1 MKKFNMACSVV
12 AVITIAL
19 FLVTLSQNMT
29 VRTTEVYSFYFND
42 SQAVSRLYTEL
53 SSTEIADGIADFMNS
68 WKPEE
73 FQIYEDTGYD
83 LQGIFDE
90 DEGYNMMCV
99 KRCVDISTALGL
111 AALLL
116 TLAIYWHLIR
126 CDEKKKLRNS
136 FRVALVISTGVSIAE
151 FALLRSESGR
161 AWLAEMLKLTELDEN
176 SALMTILG
184 PDFISMA
191 AVFFAILAVIVLA
204 IFTYINYRLTRP
216 DRIFY

>member
-68 WKPEE
+68 WRPEE

-99 KRCVDISTALGL
+99 KRCLDISTALGL

-116 TLAIYWHLIR
+116 TAAIYWHLIR

-136 FRVALVISTGVSIAE
+136 FRVALAISTGVSIAE
-151 FALLRSESGR
+151 FAVLRSEGGR
-161 AWLAEMLKLTELDEN
+161 AWLAGTLKLVELEEN

>member
-12 AVITIAL
+12 AVITIVL

-161 AWLAEMLKLTELDEN
+161 AWLAGMLKLTELDEN

>member
-12 AVITIAL
+12 AVITIVL

-116 TLAIYWHLIR
+116 TLAIYWQLIR

>member
-68 WKPEE
+68 WRPEE

-83 LQGIFDE
+83 LQGIFNE

-99 KRCVDISTALGL
+99 KRCLDISTALGL

-116 TLAIYWHLIR
+116 TAAIYWQLIR
-126 CDEKKKLRNS
+126 CNEKKKLRNS
-136 FRVALVISTGVSIAE
+136 FRVALVIATGISIAE
-151 FALLRSESGR
+151 FVALRSESGR
-161 AWLAEMLKLTELDEN
+161 TWLAGALKLTELDEN

>member
-99 KRCVDISTALGL
+99 KRCLDISTALGL

>member
-68 WKPEE
+68 WRPEE

-90 DEGYNMMCV
+90 AEGYNMMCV

-116 TLAIYWHLIR
+116 TAAIYWHLIR

-136 FRVALVISTGVSIAE
+136 FRIALVISTGVSIAE
-151 FALLRSESGR
+151 FIALRSESGR
-161 AWLAEMLKLTELDEN
+161 AWLAGTLKLAELEEN

>member
-68 WKPEE
+68 WRPEE

-151 FALLRSESGR
+151 FVALRSESGR

>member
-68 WKPEE
+68 RKPEE

-136 FRVALVISTGVSIAE
+136 FRMALVISTGVSIAE